1 MKLPT
6 EILIRDVTLRDGL
19 QDLPFV
25 PTEDKHTLYK
35 ALISSGIAELELTSF
50 VRADKVPSLAD
61 AKAFTALTNATEVVR
76 WALVL
81 NLRGAELA
89 LNTGIRHLQ
98 FVISVSEDHNRNNTG
113 KSCDES
119 LHELSLVN
127 DLANEFH
134 AVTEITIATSFGCP
148 HTGVINSN
156 LVHKFAEKVR
166 RAGVSGIT
174 FADTIGTATPLEV
187 ESLIKTVVA
196 NHSDIPIGIHLHDT
210 RGLAISNAL
219 VAIEHGVSRV
229 DGSLGGL
236 GGCPFAPGATG
247 NLALEDLVHALNH
260 MGVRTGINLDQLI
273 TASKIA
279 CAISG
284 HTMSSHVGIAGDR
297 FAVLVPRV

>member
-1 MKLPT
+1 VKLPT

-25 PTEDKHTLYK
+25 PTQDKYTLYK
-35 ALISSGIAELELTSF
+35 ALILSGIAELELTSF
-50 VRADKVPSLAD
+50 VRADKVPSLRD

-113 KSCDES
+113 KSCEES
-119 LHELSLVN
+119 LHELSLVI
-127 DLANEFH
+127 DLANEFN

-174 FADTIGTATPLEV
+174 VADTIGTATPLEV
-187 ESLIKTVVA
+187 GHLIKTMVT

-236 GGCPFAPGATG
+236 GGCPFAPGASG

-260 MGVRTGINLDQLI
+260 MGVRTDINLEQLI

-284 HTMSSHVGIAGDR
+284 HIMSSHVGIAGDR